1 MKNQKNYEM
10 LPEKGTSLFRIRALR
25 DIPEYAVMKGQ
36 HGGLIE
42 KEENLSQEGYGWVSY
57 SSMVTEDAK
66 VINAHLE
73 KKSHAQNNAHLTS
86 GVVIGSIIRGDSL
99 IEGEYL
105 IEACEID
112 DSSLHVGGKIISS
125 AIEKLSVRN
134 GAYISDSWIR
144 SVEGIEMIE
153 KVILNSV
160 YLDVNE
166 GMVIEEIS
174 WKHVKVRS
182 SHLVIEE
189 AIQMTYVDAVA
200 TDNFWIKRN
209 DVKNAIESKMKGTE
223 KSAILIRVD
232 DFIMENSVIEGGTIE
247 GKMYLS
253 ASTIRDMAHV
263 RMSGRLDD
271 CHLSEMASIDLPM
284 HDDNQVA
291 NLTLGCDMV
300 YKG

>member
-36 HGGLIE
+36 LGGLIE

-86 GVVIGSIIRGDSL
+86 GVIIGSIIRGDSS
-99 IEGEYL
+99 IEGEYH

-189 AIQMTYVDAVA
+189 TIPLAYVDAVA

-209 DVKNAIESKMKGTE
+209 DVKNSIQSKMKGTE

-271 CHLSEMASIDLPM
+271 CHLSEMASIDLSM

>member
-1 MKNQKNYEM
+1 MENQKNYEM
-10 LPEKGTSLFRIRALR
+10 IPEKGTSLFRIRALR

-36 HGGLIE
+36 LGGLIE

-86 GVVIGSIIRGDSL
+86 GVIIGSIIRGNSL
-99 IEGEYL
+99 IEGEYH

-134 GAYISDSWIR
+134 GAYISHSWIR
-144 SVEGIEMIE
+144 SVEGIEMVG
-153 KVILNSV
+153 KVILNTV

-166 GMVIEEIS
+166 GRVTREIS
-174 WKHVKVRS
+174 WKHVKVRT
-182 SHLVIEE
+182 SHLIIDEPIPM
-189 AIQMTYVDAVA
+189 AYVDAVA
-200 TDNFWIKRN
+200 TDNFWVEKSYTE
-209 DVKNAIESKMKGTE
+209 DAVQSKMKGSE

-232 DFIMENSVIEGGTIE
+232 DFIMVDSVIEGGTIE

-271 CHLSEMASIDLPM
+271 CHVSEMASIDLPI
-284 HDDNQVA
+284 HDDNYVA